1 VEHKISLQFNL
12 RWSIFLNISV
22 AVDWIGT
29 AAQAVH
35 RRIKLQNR
43 SGNVAPGLWYQVFA
57 EIEEQFEVNL
67 FQGLVQV
74 LAVKQKKRRSE
85 DMKKRIQAA
94 SQKRIVRS
102 PPIFGLSLPL
112 TACPGSSKSREV
124 FGVYQN
130 FRDLFGSSQGS

>member
-1 VEHKISLQFNL
+1 VVD
-12 RWSIFLNISV
+12 IFKYL
-22 AVDWIGT
+22 
-29 AAQAVH
+29 
-35 RRIKLQNR
+35 R
-43 SGNVAPGLWYQVFA
+43 SGGLDWHSGTGCTQADQTSKSIRKNGTWPVVFA

>member
-1 VEHKISLQFNL
+1 LWHSG
-12 RWSIFLNISV
+12 S
-22 AVDWIGT
+22 GT
-29 AAQAVH
+29 AQCTGGSNFKIDQEINKI
-35 RRIKLQNR
+35 IKMIL
-43 SGNVAPGLWYQVFA
+43 A

-112 TACPGSSKSREV
+112 TACPGMRSKLI
-124 FGVYQN
+124 FGLSEFSCLRFVN
-130 FRDLFGSSQGS
+130 FN

>member
-1 VEHKISLQFNL
+1 MVD
-12 RWSIFLNISV
+12 IFKYL
-22 AVDWIGT
+22 
-29 AAQAVH
+29 
-35 RRIKLQNR
+35 R
-43 SGNVAPGLWYQVFA
+43 SGGLDWHSGTGCTQADQTSKSIITGNALLLLAWYFEFA

-124 FGVYQN
+124 EFWRLSE
-130 FRDLFGSSQGS
+130 FS

>member
-1 VEHKISLQFNL
+1 M
-12 RWSIFLNISV
+12 
-22 AVDWIGT
+22 
-29 AAQAVH
+29 
-35 RRIKLQNR
+35 
-43 SGNVAPGLWYQVFA
+43 
-57 EIEEQFEVNL
+57 NL

-124 FGVYQN
+124 EFWRLSEFSFWQFVIYFNLAYQPRIPYGHTN
-130 FRDLFGSSQGS
+130 TGSAVPRKCFKTVLKRCCATSED